1 MRRCECGAYLP
12 LRPIAR
18 SILVGKV
25 NVTGPFASIKSRKE
39 VKRSREKKEAKGK
52 YLNEGKFSKV
62 GGARGRQRLFGCLV
76 VYTSLFRSVNN
87 IYNVDI
93 IQIRAGNIRSDLSR
107 NIGIIHVR
115 IIHEIFVCLF
125 NSPGTCPF
133 PFLEC
138 LSVISGDCVAS
149 SGFHTLHRPPYNTH
163 VHS

>member
-1 MRRCECGAYLP
+1 MRGSSLKLEAPGAV
-12 LRPIAR
+12 
-18 SILVGKV
+18 S
-25 NVTGPFASIKSRKE
+25 
-39 VKRSREKKEAKGK
+39 
-52 YLNEGKFSKV
+52 
-62 GGARGRQRLFGCLV
+62 GCLAV
-76 VYTSLFRSVNN
+76 WLFILRYFAMLITYN
-87 IYNVDI
+87 IGI

-107 NIGIIHVR
+107 NIEIIHVR

-149 SGFHTLHRPPYNTH
+149 SGFHTLHRPPYNTY